1 LICIVEEM
9 ERPLKMVI
17 KTVIFD
23 FGGVLYH
30 TPDRNWMK
38 RWKKVLGL
46 KDDPQIAEIL
56 ANPNES
62 ELMNEICLGNISE
75 DQMWQMIAEKWG
87 IGPGM
92 ISRLRKQAFSRK
104 HLNKPLVK
112 FLAQLQE
119 DYQTAILSNAG
130 DQTREIMEDIYHLD
144 RYVEEIVISAEEGVI
159 KPDHKIFR
167 ITMDRLKAK
176 PETSLFIDDYPV
188 NVAAARDFGM
198 KAVQF
203 VTTDQ
208 TIQEIQ
214 TQLSEEH

>member
-1 LICIVEEM
+1 
-9 ERPLKMVI
+9 
-17 KTVIFD
+17 
-23 FGGVLYH
+23 
-30 TPDRNWMK
+30 MK

-87 IGPGM
+87 LGPGM

-104 HLNKPLVK
+104 HLNRPLVK

-130 DQTREIMEDIYHLD
+130 DQTREIMEDVYHLD